1 MFGKKKNDKNQT
13 REYVNGVPQKVPDL
27 EIPTPTPDGGV
38 SVRQAEE
45 VPPVEGQPQIV
56 ADCFICFDY
65 GFYADNVGVWHK
77 CPRCDAWK
85 TGEEDQVAETEPQLK
100 PLHKWRTCEN
110 CEHKQQ
116 VHNNKKVYVCESC
129 KSKQQVEK

>member
-13 REYVNGVPQKVPDL
+13 REYVNGVPQKIPDL
-27 EIPTPTPDGGV
+27 EIPTPDGGV
-38 SVRQAEE
+38 SVQPAQD

-65 GFYADNVGVWHK
+65 GFYADNQGVWHK

-85 TGEEDQVAETEPQLK
+85 TGEEEQIKEVEPPLK
-100 PLHKWRTCEN
+100 PLHVWRECKD
-110 CEHKQQ
+110 CGHKQQ
-116 VHNNKKVYVCESC
+116 VHNNRKAYDCESC
-129 KSKQQVEK
+129 NKKQQVKK